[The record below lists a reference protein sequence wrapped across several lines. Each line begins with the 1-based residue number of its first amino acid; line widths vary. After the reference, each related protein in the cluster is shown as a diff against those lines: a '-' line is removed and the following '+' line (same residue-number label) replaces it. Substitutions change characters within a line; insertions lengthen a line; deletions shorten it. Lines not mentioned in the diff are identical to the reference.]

1 MPRTLHHGNPDCCEV
16 LKSYVLES
24 DEIIVSETALSETL
38 YHSGVPISQMRDVI
52 SKLFKKEF

>member
-24 DEIIVSETALSETL
+24 DEIIVSETSLSETL
-38 YHSGVPISQMRDVI
+38 YHSGVPISQMSDVI